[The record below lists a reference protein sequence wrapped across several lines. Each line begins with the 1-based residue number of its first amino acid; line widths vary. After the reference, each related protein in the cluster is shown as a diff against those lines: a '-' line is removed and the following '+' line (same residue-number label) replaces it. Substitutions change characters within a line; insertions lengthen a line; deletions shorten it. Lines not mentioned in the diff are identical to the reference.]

1 MSRPPIPG
9 LKERIISVAREVF
22 ADKGYKGTTVR
33 EIARIVGVTVGVL
46 YLYFENKEDIYLE
59 ALREGVR
66 LYKEGISEVIGCEDP
81 EVAIR
86 EYIKNHLEYSTLR
99 KQSIS
104 LQFKDYDL
112 EFARPFRTEF
122 FSYQKEFLTG
132 IIKKGVEQGMF
143 CVSDCGDAAL
153 FILYVLKGAVF
164 NDLAG
169 TVNLTTAGD
178 TLCGSV
184 LSFLRQDKISGEAS
198 TAPLRQ
204 DYGGGSTPYQA
215 TKCQSHEG
223 GAGAPKR

>member
-66 LYKEGISEVIGCEDP
+66 LYKEGINQIIGCEDS

-86 EYIKNHLEYSTLR
+86 EYIKNHLEYSTVR

-122 FSYQKEFLTG
+122 FTYQKEFLAG
-132 IIKKGVEQGMF
+132 LISKGVEQGIF
-143 CVSDCGDAAL
+143 QVADCGDAAL

-169 TVNLTTAGD
+169 TVNLATTGD
-178 TLCGSV
+178 KLCGSV
-184 LSFLRQDKISGEAS
+184 LSFLRQDRINGEAA
-198 TAPLRQ
+198 APLRQ
-204 DYGGGSTPYQA
+204 NVREEGILCQA